1 MFFKK
6 FLSFFNSKINM
17 IFNINDNKSVRNF
30 LLFFGLI
37 LIISI
42 IICIVHTTIGGLFFY
57 ASIFSVYDTYLI
69 FHEQSKNYFKNII
82 LKNNYCK
89 LLYYIYIV
97 MWILFILIGIYTILI
112 LLKLNNNC
120 ESVYFDLNLHLKHLA
135 T

>member
-42 IICIVHTTIGGLFFY
+42 IICIVHNTIGGLFFY
-57 ASIFSVYDTYLI
+57 AGIFSVYDTYLI
-69 FHEQSKNYFKNII
+69 FHEQSKNNFKNVI

-89 LLYYIYIV
+89 VLYYIYIV
-97 MWILFILIGIYTILI
+97 MWILFILIGIEVII
-112 LLKLNNNC
+112 NFLK
-120 ESVYFDLNLHLKHLA
+120 
-135 T
+135 

>member
-30 LLFFGLI
+30 LLFF
-37 LIISI
+37 
-42 IICIVHTTIGGLFFY
+42 
-57 ASIFSVYDTYLI
+57 
-69 FHEQSKNYFKNII
+69 

-97 MWILFILIGIYTILI
+97 MWILFILIGIEVII
-112 LLKLNNNC
+112 NFLK
-120 ESVYFDLNLHLKHLA
+120 
-135 T
+135 

>member
-1 MFFKK
+1 MLFKK
-6 FLSFFNSKINM
+6 ILSFFNSKINM

-42 IICIVHTTIGGLFFY
+42 IICIVHNTIGGLFFY

-69 FHEQSKNYFKNII
+69 FHEQSKNNFKNVI
-82 LKNNYCK
+82 LKSNYCK

-97 MWILFILIGIYTILI
+97 MWILFILIGIEVII
-112 LLKLNNNC
+112 NSLK
-120 ESVYFDLNLHLKHLA
+120 
-135 T
+135 